1 MPRVNKN
8 EADSIESHEQTLRH
22 DEPSCLG
29 RVSMKVFNVCV
40 YLENCSRVTSTSLAA
55 SLRELIHSQIT

>member
-29 RVSMKVFNVCV
+29 RVSMKVFSVCV
-40 YLENCSRVTSTSLAA
+40 YLGVVQGSLLHRL
-55 SLRELIHSQIT
+55 LRL